1 MRFQVS
7 LVDYGPTITTDSSN
21 VRALTNRL
29 AAYPIQA
36 FGAYLQ
42 NVEPLRNS
50 WDTECT
56 NKFVEMVSEAFL
68 YARIKEL
75 KVRLNENLAP
85 ILCFFICILCCF
97 IFFQAGP
104 MLGIELI
111 DTNNEED
118 VVINQKLVVL
128 GLAKGR

>member
-68 YARIKEL
+68 YARIKEV
-75 KVRLNENLAP
+75 KVRSNENSAP
-85 ILCFFICILCCF
+85 ILYFSILILCCF
-97 IFFQAGP
+97 FFQAGP
-104 MLGIELI
+104 TLGIELI

-118 VVINQKLVVL
+118 VVINQKLVAL